1 MKNTGK
7 EKGVKR
13 EKKVQTS
20 GIIKG
25 AKNKR
30 IPQNPEDMG
39 VKTMYYRND
48 QNQLSLEEFS
58 LPFGGRLL
66 RDNRWVRLAG
76 HMPWEYI
83 EEIYAQNMSG
93 ETGRPAISSR
103 IAFGAIFIKEYCHIT
118 DEETVTN
125 LQENSYMQYFVG
137 LHEFHPEP
145 LFDPSMMVHFR
156 KRFPVEEVAKINE
169 YVCTGKWPEDQRNV
183 DRNDDTDDGNEPP
196 VPSGSEGESASHHGK
211 SHKGRANSNTSQK
224 KKHRRKKNRGKLI
237 LDATVAPAD
246 IKYPTDIDLLNK
258 SREHLETAVDILWKE
273 VPHTGHKL
281 PYSAKKARKSYLKLA
296 KSKKWT
302 RAKCRK
308 AIGEQ
313 LAYIELAARQL
324 NKFAALVSNCQ
335 ALFPRWLQDR
345 LAVIPTVYRQQKEM
359 YDNHTHSCADR
370 IVSLE
375 QPHVRPIQ
383 RGKRPYP
390 TEFGQKLH
398 LSVVDGYTYLE
409 QTSWNNFN
417 EGSDLEAAVEDYA
430 RKFGCYPSAVLAD
443 RIYQTR
449 ANKLYCKEL
458 GIRLSG
464 PPLGRRKTD
473 QTDAKIKRQMYR
485 DSCERNV
492 IEGRNG
498 NAKRRFGLDRLFS
511 KLDETAKTEAAL
523 ILLAMN
529 ACRWLARWLV
539 LFSQILFPLLLGPA
553 FSAAPMIVH
562 TRSEVNSSTN
572 FIKQESALWAKKSWS
587 SLAVPAKAATASL

>member
-1 MKNTGK
+1 
-7 EKGVKR
+7 
-13 EKKVQTS
+13 
-20 GIIKG
+20 
-25 AKNKR
+25 
-30 IPQNPEDMG
+30 
-39 VKTMYYRND
+39 MYCRND
-48 QNQLSLEEFS
+48 QDQLSLEEFS

-76 HMPWEYI
+76 LMPWEYI

-118 DEETVTN
+118 DEDTVTN

-169 YVCTGKWPEDQRNV
+169 YVCTGRWPEEQRNV
-183 DRNDDTDDGNEPP
+183 DRNDNSEDGDEPP
-196 VPSGSEGESASHHGK
+196 CAGGGAGSKPSVQKGS
-211 SHKGRANSNTSQK
+211 ANPNTSK
-224 KKHRRKKNRGKLI
+224 KKKARRKKNRGKLI

-246 IKYPTDIDLLNK
+246 IKHPTDIDLLNR
-258 SREHLETAVDILWKE
+258 SREHLETAVDILWPH
-273 VPHTGHKL
+273 VPHTSHKL
-281 PYSAKKARKSYLKLA
+281 PYSAKKARKSYLKLV
-296 KSKKWT
+296 KSKKWA
-302 RAKCRK
+302 RANCRR

-313 LAYIELAARQL
+313 LRYIELASQQMRKLSSQL
-324 NKFAALVSNCQ
+324 PNHET
-335 ALFPRWLQDR
+335 LFPRWLRDR
-345 LAVIPTVYRQQKEM
+345 LAVIPVVYRQQKMM
-359 YDNHTHSCADR
+359 YDNNTHVCEDR

-383 RGKRPYP
+383 RGKRPNP

-409 QTSWNNFN
+409 QTCWSSFN
-417 EGSDLEAAVEDYA
+417 EGTDLEAAVEDYF

-449 ANKLYCKEL
+449 RNKMFCAQL

-464 PPLGRRKTD
+464 PPLGRRKASETD
-473 QTDAKIKRQMYR
+473 TKIKRQIYR
-485 DSCERNV
+485 DACERNA
-492 IEGRNG
+492 IEGRNA

-523 ILLAMN
+523 IILAMN
-529 ACRWLARWLV
+529 ASLRLVRWLALFFRSILSLFPYV
-539 LFSQILFPLLLGPA
+539 LFSASPIYTCYC
-553 FSAAPMIVH
+553 SY
-562 TRSEVNSSTN
+562 SSY
-572 FIKQESALWAKKSWS
+572 
-587 SLAVPAKAATASL
+587 

>member
-1 MKNTGK
+1 
-7 EKGVKR
+7 
-13 EKKVQTS
+13 
-20 GIIKG
+20 
-25 AKNKR
+25 
-30 IPQNPEDMG
+30 
-39 VKTMYYRND
+39 MYYRNNQD
-48 QNQLSLEEFS
+48 QLSLEEFS

-76 HMPWEYI
+76 ILPWEYI
-83 EEIYAQNMSG
+83 EEIYAQNMSD

-118 DEETVTN
+118 DEDTVTN

-169 YVCTGKWPEDQRNV
+169 YVCTGKWPEEPRNV
-183 DRNDDTDDGNEPP
+183 DRNDHSEDGDEPP
-196 VPSGSEGESASHHGK
+196 CAGGGTGSKPSAQKGK
-211 SHKGRANSNTSQK
+211 ANPNTSK
-224 KKHRRKKNRGKLI
+224 KKKARRKKNRGKLI

-246 IKYPTDIDLLNK
+246 IKYPTDIDLLNR
-258 SREHLETAVDILWKE
+258 SRERLETAVDILW
-273 VPHTGHKL
+273 PHVSHTSHKL

-302 RAKCRK
+302 RANCRR

-313 LAYIELAARQL
+313 LRYIELASKQL
-324 NKFAALVSNCQ
+324 RELSSQIPNHET
-335 ALFPRWLQDR
+335 LFPRWLRNR
-345 LAVIPTVYRQQKEM
+345 LAVIPVVYRQQKMM
-359 YDNHTHSCADR
+359 YDNYTHICEDR

-383 RGKRPYP
+383 RGKRPNP

-409 QTSWNNFN
+409 QTCWSSFN
-417 EGSDLEAAVEDYA
+417 EGADLEAAVEDYF

-449 ANKLYCKEL
+449 RNKMFCAQL

-464 PPLGRRKTD
+464 PPLGRRKASETD
-473 QTDAKIKRQMYR
+473 TKIKRQIYR
-485 DSCERNV
+485 DACERNA

-523 ILLAMN
+523 IILAMN
-529 ACRWLARWLV
+529 ASLRLVRWLALFFRSILFLFPYV
-539 LFSQILFPLLLGPA
+539 LFSASPNY
-553 FSAAPMIVH
+553 
-562 TRSEVNSSTN
+562 TYRKK
-572 FIKQESALWAKKSWS
+572 IKKK
-587 SLAVPAKAATASL
+587 KNRGERT

>member
-1 MKNTGK
+1 
-7 EKGVKR
+7 
-13 EKKVQTS
+13 
-20 GIIKG
+20 
-25 AKNKR
+25 
-30 IPQNPEDMG
+30 
-39 VKTMYYRND
+39 MYCRND
-48 QNQLSLEEFS
+48 QDQLSLEEFS

-76 HMPWEYI
+76 LMPWEYI

-118 DEETVTN
+118 DEDTVTS

-169 YVCTGKWPEDQRNV
+169 YVCTGRWPEEQRNV
-183 DRNDDTDDGNEPP
+183 DRNDNPEDGDEPP
-196 VPSGSEGESASHHGK
+196 CAGGGAGSKPSVQKGS
-211 SHKGRANSNTSQK
+211 ANPNTSK
-224 KKHRRKKNRGKLI
+224 KKKARRKKNRGKLI

-246 IKYPTDIDLLNK
+246 IKHPTDIDLLNR
-258 SREHLETAVDILWKE
+258 SREHLETAVDILWPH
-273 VPHTGHKL
+273 VPHTSHKL
-281 PYSAKKARKSYLKLA
+281 PYSAKKARKSYLKLV
-296 KSKKWT
+296 KSKKWA
-302 RAKCRK
+302 RANCRR

-313 LAYIELAARQL
+313 LRYIELASQQMRKLSSQL
-324 NKFAALVSNCQ
+324 PNHET
-335 ALFPRWLQDR
+335 LFPRWLRDR
-345 LAVIPTVYRQQKEM
+345 LAVIPVVYRQQKMM
-359 YDNHTHSCADR
+359 YDNNTHVCEDR

-383 RGKRPYP
+383 RGKRPNP

-409 QTSWNNFN
+409 QTCWSSFN
-417 EGSDLEAAVEDYA
+417 EGTDLEAAVEDYF

-449 ANKLYCKEL
+449 RNKMFCAQL

-464 PPLGRRKTD
+464 PPLGRRKASETD
-473 QTDAKIKRQMYR
+473 TKIKRQIYR
-485 DSCERNV
+485 DACERNA
-492 IEGRNG
+492 IEGRNA

-523 ILLAMN
+523 IILAMN
-529 ACRWLARWLV
+529 ASLRLVRWLALFFRSILSLFPYV
-539 LFSQILFPLLLGPA
+539 LFSASPNCRMCN
-553 FSAAPMIVH
+553 S
-562 TRSEVNSSTN
+562 RSKINVTG
-572 FIKQESALWAKKSWS
+572 L
-587 SLAVPAKAATASL
+587 